1 MRRSRLNFTR
11 ICSSLQS
18 FFWNKT
24 SSSSL
29 GCEKHRGRPHTH
41 DNTLIL
47 ALWLFQTLWRL
58 SYRETLDTVSR
69 AGFSVPALSTYHYR
83 IRKISILV
91 LQELL
96 EQTGIALFRRHKE
109 K

>member
-1 MRRSRLNFTR
+1 
-11 ICSSLQS
+11 
-18 FFWNKT
+18 
-24 SSSSL
+24 
-29 GCEKHRGRPHTH
+29 
-41 DNTLIL
+41 LIL

-69 AGFSVPALSTYHYR
+69 AGFSVPALSTYHYK
-83 IRKISILV
+83 IRKISISV